1 MQSILVHIFHN
12 HARYSRF
19 SYTLQ
24 LYLLY
29 CKIFYCI
36 FIIWQYLDLIKE
48 SKNTHHSILNIF
60 IIRQVRVSGSQ
71 LRFSSLKPK
80 PKPTRS
86 QPKPKPQPC
95 AYNGGYANVN
105 CLCMD
110 SAIAYNTIYRINATT
125 RQSIP
130 NRHKELTC
138 KNYTPNLN
146 KHTVNVESLTRSHKT
161 VISHLK

>member
-12 HARYSRF
+12 HAGYGRF
-19 SYTLQ
+19 SYILQ

-29 CKIFYCI
+29 CKIFYRI
-36 FIIWQYLDLIKE
+36 FPIWQYLDSIKE

-60 IIRQVRVSGSQ
+60 RKQTRVNGSQ

-138 KNYTPNLN
+138 KNYASSRS

-161 VISHLK
+161 VIPHLK